1 MRTER
6 RTKEMSDVREELRQ
20 MVAEKLATRA
30 EHLSGGVADAILERF
45 DVTPKPVVT
54 DEALG
59 MMARRS
65 VVGMGAGDSSRLS
78 ERAGKSLCKELE
90 AACLKIVRVSDE

>member
-1 MRTER
+1 
-6 RTKEMSDVREELRQ
+6 MSDVRQQLERLLEEDHGCGGSWS
-20 MVAEKLATRA
+20 VA
-30 EHLSGGVADAILERF
+30 LSNAILERF
-45 DVTPKPVVT
+45 DVTPKPAVT

-90 AACLKIVRVSDE
+90 AAGLKIVRASDE

>member
-1 MRTER
+1 
-6 RTKEMSDVREELRQ
+6 MSDVRSKLELILG
-20 MVAEKLATRA
+20 ADDSPSPGGKADEILAW
-30 EHLSGGVADAILERF
+30 F
-45 DVTPKPVVT
+45 DVTPKSVVT

-90 AACLKIVRVSDE
+90 AAGLKIVRASDE

>member
-1 MRTER
+1 
-6 RTKEMSDVREELRQ
+6 MSDVKGDLVKIVTMAVSPTR
-20 MVAEKLATRA
+20 MAEIIT
-30 EHLSGGVADAILERF
+30 ERF